1 MNLALTG
8 SQLSIKY
15 LVNIGAWEK
24 QYEAFYPEK
33 KKLIQF
39 TIALLSL
46 IFHEDFSSKIC
57 GKSFACKVKMTY
69 KHKLFLLTIDF

>member
-1 MNLALTG
+1 MKH
-8 SQLSIKY
+8 SI
-15 LVNIGAWEK
+15 
-24 QYEAFYPEK
+24 QK
-33 KKLIQF
+33 KNLIQF